1 MVFRSDDEEDADL
14 TRNMFETT
22 KFVRHRYVKRF
33 EVAGSAVHVINMNSV
48 AFLCTDEVIHIFTD
62 FSGRHVV
69 LKILEAN
76 QIFLPFREIS
86 RRESPEII
94 EALEV

>member
-1 MVFRSDDEEDADL
+1 
-14 TRNMFETT
+14 MFETT
-22 KFVRHRYVKRF
+22 KFVRHRYVKRI

-62 FSGRHVV
+62 FSGHHVV